1 MIEVGDDAPSF
12 RLPGTVDGEFA
23 EFALDDY
30 VGESI
35 VVLVFYPADFSPT
48 CTDELCS
55 LRDFDVVAL
64 RNEVTILGISGDS
77 AYSHRAFAEE
87 YGLGFPLL
95 SDSLGDVAA
104 KYGVRHD
111 EFRGHAHRPQ
121 RSVFVVDVSGTVQYI
136 WVADAT
142 VELPDLDAV
151 RDAIESVQDD
161 GVAIE
166 RYRTAGNHYR
176 YGRSE
181 FDAARER
188 YEAAGSDDAGDW
200 AAAADGFEEAE
211 GYFDSA
217 VGSFAAAERFG
228 SGPIA
233 DSAATAGD
241 VADAYRRAAKWF
253 SESADYYADGR
264 PDLGDEYREDA
275 ADALASVEDESV
287 PDLYALGQ

>member
-1 MIEVGDDAPSF
+1 MVEVGDDAPSF
-12 RLPGTVDGEFA
+12 RLPGTADGELG

-30 VGESI
+30 ADESI
-35 VVLVFYPADFSPT
+35 VVLVFYPADFSPV

-55 LRDFDVVAL
+55 HRDFEVVAL

-95 SDSLGDVAA
+95 SDPLGDVAA

-121 RSVFVVDVSGTVQYI
+121 RSVFVVDASGTVQYS

-151 RDAIESVQDD
+151 RDAIEAIQDD

-166 RYRTAGNHYR
+166 RYRTARNHYR

-188 YEAAGSDDAGDW
+188 YAAAEAGDGGDW
-200 AAAADGFEEAE
+200 SAAADGFEEAR

-228 SGPIA
+228 SAAIA
-233 DSAATAGD
+233 ESAATAGD
-241 VADAYRRAAKWF
+241 VAAAYHRASKWL
-253 SESADYYADGR
+253 SASANYYADGR
-264 PDLGDEYREDA
+264 ADLGDEFRDDA

-287 PDLYALGQ
+287 PDLYALGR